1 MSSHRV
7 LDAAATRLAQP
18 AAQVPVA
25 AVGAL
30 LSRVGLSGRDAV
42 AEDLLRLLGAEVP
55 LAQCTIFAYEGLR
68 RPRVVA
74 IGDRSRTA
82 ALPHITEAY
91 ITRFHR
97 LDGCREAMREQLDA
111 ARRSPAA
118 QPLIVLHRQRPQDIA
133 HVEYRRVCYTQPR
146 IAERV
151 SLLSLH
157 EQRYWLS
164 VNLYRGAE
172 HGPMD
177 ERGLRAVE
185 AFAPLVVHAVRL
197 HHTGQVLHDDVG
209 ELLLTRL
216 QQRVG
221 ALTPRELDVARGLLS
236 GQGSAAL
243 ADTLGLSTES
253 VRTYCK
259 RLYRKL
265 GVSGQREWMALLLE
279 PAGPIR

>member
-1 MSSHRV
+1 M
-7 LDAAATRLAQP
+7 
-18 AAQVPVA
+18 
-25 AVGAL
+25 GAL
-30 LSRVGLSGRDAV
+30 LSHVGVSGRDAV
-42 AEDLLRLLGAEVP
+42 AEDLLRLLGVEVP

-74 IGDRSRTA
+74 IGDRSRTR
-82 ALPHITEAY
+82 ALAHITEAY

-97 LDGCREAMREQLDA
+97 LDGCREAMREHHEA
-111 ARRSPAA
+111 ALRRPPS

-133 HVEYRRVCYTQPR
+133 HAEYRKVCYSQPR

-157 EQRYWLS
+157 EQRYWIA
-164 VNLYRGAE
+164 VNFYRGAE

-177 ERGLRAVE
+177 ARGLQTLE

-209 ELLLTRL
+209 ELLLARL
-216 QQRVG
+216 QQRMG
-221 ALTPRELDVARGLLS
+221 ALTPRELDVAHGLLQ
-236 GQGSAAL
+236 GLGSAAL
-243 ADTLGLSTES
+243 AETLGLSEES

-259 RLYRKL
+259 RLYRKV
-265 GVSGQREWMALLLE
+265 GVSGQREFMALLIE
-279 PAGPIR
+279 PAAARASE

>member
-1 MSSHRV
+1 MTSHRV
-7 LDAAATRLAQP
+7 IGAAAAPLVP
-18 AAQVPVA
+18 AGPAVPLQ

-30 LSRVGLSGRDAV
+30 LSHVGVSGRDAV

-74 IGDRSRTA
+74 IGDRSRTRSLA
-82 ALPHITEAY
+82 HITEAY
-91 ITRFHR
+91 INRFHR
-97 LDGCREAMREQLDA
+97 LDGCRDAMREHLDA
-111 ARRSPAA
+111 ARRSPVA
-118 QPLIVLHRQRPQDIA
+118 QPLIVLHCQRPQDIA
-133 HVEYRRVCYTQPR
+133 HAEYRKVCYSQPR

-157 EQRYWLS
+157 EQRYWIA
-164 VNLYRGAE
+164 VNFYRGAE

-177 ERGLRAVE
+177 ERGLQTLE

-209 ELLLTRL
+209 ELLLARL

-279 PAGPIR
+279 PAGPPG